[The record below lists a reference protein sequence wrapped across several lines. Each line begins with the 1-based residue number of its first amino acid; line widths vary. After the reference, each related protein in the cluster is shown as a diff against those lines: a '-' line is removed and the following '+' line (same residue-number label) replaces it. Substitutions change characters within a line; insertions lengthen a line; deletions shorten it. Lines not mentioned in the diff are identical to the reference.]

1 MTLSIIIPSYN
12 KKESLM
18 SLLSL
23 LNKQSADFNEFEV
36 IVVDDGSSDETCL
49 AVTKRVYNYKLKYI
63 YVPDEGFRVARAR
76 NIGAKNAKGELLAF
90 VDADVLLPSYFVKRV
105 IRFHSSNPQS
115 VSIGNVYGLYSE
127 NKWDLKVDLDDI
139 DSTIKRMKE
148 FDVGK
153 DIRQSSYAR
162 FNYKLCSMP
171 APWVFL
177 WGTIFSVEKEL
188 FEKVGCFDEHF
199 KSWGGEDIDLG
210 FRLHKANSEFHL
222 FEGIE
227 GVHLS
232 HPEDDDVNYK
242 TNLENK
248 KYISEKYSN
257 EMTDWLV
264 KEENIFKL
272 NDLIIS
278 KNTNKKDS

>member
-18 SLLSL
+18 SLLAL
-23 LNKQSADFNEFEV
+23 LNKQSADFSDFEV

-49 AVTKRVYNYKLKYI
+49 AVTKLDYNYKIKYI

-76 NIGAKNAKGELLAF
+76 NIGAKNAQGELLAF
-90 VDADVLLPSYFVKRV
+90 VDADVLLPSYFVQSV
-105 IRFHSSNPQS
+105 IKFHSYNPQS
-115 VSIGNVYGLYSE
+115 VSIGYVYGLYSE
-127 NKWDLKVDLDDI
+127 NKWDLKVDLDDV
-139 DSTIKRMKE
+139 DSTIRKMKE
-148 FDVGK
+148 QGIGK
-153 DIRQSSYAR
+153 DIRQNSYEK

-199 KSWGGEDIDLG
+199 TSWGGEDIDLG
-210 FRLHKANSEFHL
+210 FRLHKANSKFHL

-232 HPEDDDVNYK
+232 HPENDEINYK

-248 KYISEKYSN
+248 KYISEKYN
-257 EMTDWLV
+257 DEMTDLLI

-272 NDLIIS
+272 NDLIIL
-278 KNTNKKDS
+278 KNAEEKDV